1 MKTKYAI
8 NKLNCLFS
16 EKDIFPDDGSIEHII
31 SENSGEFALNI
42 GNLILLE
49 VTLNGEAG
57 TAQYSEKK
65 EWYRR
70 SAYPW
75 VRQFVEEHNAWNKE
89 MIAGRAEQL
98 AKAYYERIFGKEIK

>member
-1 MKTKYAI
+1 MQSDKKQRNQKKSSLTKPLAWISY
-8 NKLNCLFS
+8 F
-16 EKDIFPDDGSIEHII
+16 II